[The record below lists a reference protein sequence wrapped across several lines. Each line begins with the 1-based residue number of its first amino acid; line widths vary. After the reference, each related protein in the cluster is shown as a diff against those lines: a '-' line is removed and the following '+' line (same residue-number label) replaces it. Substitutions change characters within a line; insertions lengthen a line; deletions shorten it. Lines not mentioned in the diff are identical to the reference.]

1 MSKQAKDMKSF
12 IKSFLRDQ
20 RTILFMV
27 LVVMSVAVAIA
38 KPNFLSTNNIILIFQ
53 QISIVGILTMAM
65 SMLMLGGGVD
75 LSVGN
80 IMILSGCT
88 MAALIHAENPLP
100 LGVIIVICLLVGLIC
115 GAANGFIVAK
125 SKCAPLIIT
134 LGMSN
139 IFYGL
144 ALIVTDARVQSFD
157 RVFDGIRLMRIFK
170 IIPITMLWFFAL
182 VIVTAV
188 IVNRTRFGRRIV
200 AMGGNEENARLCG
213 INVDWHKVLLY
224 GISGLYCAIASIIF
238 ASRLDA
244 ITAAGGAGYETS
256 SLTGAIIGGVTFDGG
271 KGTISGAFLGALF
284 MGVLSNAMNILTI
297 DSYVQT
303 VILGVAVVF
312 SVVISNIDNI
322 RKK

>member
-12 IKSFLRDQ
+12 IKAFLRDQ

-27 LVVMSVAVAIA
+27 LVVMSIAVAIA

-100 LGVIIVICLLVGLIC
+100 LGVIIVICLLVGVVC

-170 IIPITMLWFFAL
+170 VIPITMLWFFAL

-213 INVDWHKVLLY
+213 INVDWHKVMLY

>member
-1 MSKQAKDMKSF
+1 MNKGAKVSKTS
-12 IKSFLRDQ
+12 IKTILRDQ
-20 RTILFMV
+20 RTILFLV
-27 LVVMSVAVAIA
+27 LVALTIGVTIF
-38 KPNFLSTNNIILIFQ
+38 KPNFISANNIILIFQ
-53 QISIVGILTMAM
+53 QISIVGLLTMGM

-88 MAALIHAENPLP
+88 MAALLHMENPVP
-100 LGVIIVICLLVGLIC
+100 LGVAIAIGLLVGVVC
-115 GAANGFIVAK
+115 GAINGLIVAK

-134 LGMSN
+134 LGTSSV
-139 IFYGL
+139 FYGI
-144 ALIVTDARVQSFD
+144 ALIITNAKVQSFN
-157 RVFDGIRLMRIFK
+157 RVFEGIRLMRIGGL
-170 IIPITMLWFFAL
+170 IPITLIWFFVL
-182 VIVTAV
+182 VIVTA
-188 IVNRTRFGRRIV
+188 IIINKTRFGRRIV

-213 INVDWHKVLLY
+213 INVDLHKVLLY

>member
-12 IKSFLRDQ
+12 IKTFLRDQ

-65 SMLMLGGGVD
+65 SMLMLCGGVD

-125 SKCAPLIIT
+125 SK
-134 LGMSN
+134 
-139 IFYGL
+139 
-144 ALIVTDARVQSFD
+144 R
-157 RVFDGIRLMRIFK
+157 RKRL
-170 IIPITMLWFFAL
+170 
-182 VIVTAV
+182 
-188 IVNRTRFGRRIV
+188 
-200 AMGGNEENARLCG
+200 
-213 INVDWHKVLLY
+213 
-224 GISGLYCAIASIIF
+224 
-238 ASRLDA
+238 
-244 ITAAGGAGYETS
+244 
-256 SLTGAIIGGVTFDGG
+256 
-271 KGTISGAFLGALF
+271 
-284 MGVLSNAMNILTI
+284 
-297 DSYVQT
+297 
-303 VILGVAVVF
+303 
-312 SVVISNIDNI
+312 
-322 RKK
+322 

>member
-12 IKSFLRDQ
+12 LKTFLRDQ

-27 LVVMSVAVAIA
+27 LVVMSVGVAIA
-38 KPNFLSTNNIILIFQ
+38 KPNFISTNNIILIFQ

-100 LGVIIVICLLVGLIC
+100 LWAIVGICLVVGLLC

-188 IVNRTRFGRRIV
+188 IINRTRFGRRIV

-213 INVDWHKVLLY
+213 INVDLHKVLLY

>member
-1 MSKQAKDMKSF
+1 MNKPAKDMKAS
-12 IKSFLRDQ
+12 IKLFLRDQ
-20 RTILFMV
+20 RTILFIV

-88 MAALIHAENPLP
+88 MAALLHAENPLP
-100 LGVIIVICLLVGLIC
+100 LWAIVGICLVVGLLC

-170 IIPITMLWFFAL
+170 VVPITLIWFFVL
-182 VIVTAV
+182 VVVTAV
-188 IVNRTRFGRRIV
+188 IINRTRFGRRIV

-213 INVDWHKVLLY
+213 INVDWHKVMLY

>member
-12 IKSFLRDQ
+12 IKTFLRDQ

-88 MAALIHAENPLP
+88 MAALLHAENPLP
-100 LGVIIVICLLVGLIC
+100 LWAIVGICLVVGLLC

-170 IIPITMLWFFAL
+170 VIPITLIWFFVL
-182 VIVTAV
+182 VVVTAV
-188 IVNRTRFGRRIV
+188 IINRTRFGRRIV

-213 INVDWHKVLLY
+213 INVDWHKVMLY

-284 MGVLSNAMNILTI
+284 MGVLSNAMNIMTI

>member
-12 IKSFLRDQ
+12 FKTFLRDQ

-100 LGVIIVICLLVGLIC
+100 LGIIIVICLLVGLIC

-188 IVNRTRFGRRIV
+188 IINRTRFGRRIV

-213 INVDWHKVLLY
+213 INVDWHKVMLY

>member
-12 IKSFLRDQ
+12 LKAFLRDQ

-88 MAALIHAENPLP
+88 MAALLHAENPLP
-100 LGVIIVICLLVGLIC
+100 LWAIVGICLVVGLLC

-170 IIPITMLWFFAL
+170 VIPITLIWFFVL
-182 VIVTAV
+182 VVVTAV
-188 IVNRTRFGRRIV
+188 IINRTRFGRRIV

-213 INVDWHKVLLY
+213 INVDWHKVMLY

>member
-1 MSKQAKDMKSF
+1 MNKPAKDMKAS
-12 IKSFLRDQ
+12 IKLFLRDQ
-20 RTILFMV
+20 RTILFIV

-88 MAALIHAENPLP
+88 MAALLHAENPLP
-100 LGVIIVICLLVGLIC
+100 LWAIVGICLVVGLLC

-170 IIPITMLWFFAL
+170 VIPITLIWFFVL
-182 VIVTAV
+182 VVVTAV
-188 IVNRTRFGRRIV
+188 IINRTRFGRRIV

-213 INVDWHKVLLY
+213 INVDWHKVMLY

>member
-12 IKSFLRDQ
+12 LKAFLRDQ

-170 IIPITMLWFFAL
+170 VIPITMLWFFAL

-213 INVDWHKVLLY
+213 INVDWHKVMLY

>member
-1 MSKQAKDMKSF
+1 MSKQAKDTKSF
-12 IKSFLRDQ
+12 IKTFLRDQ
-20 RTILFMV
+20 RTILFIV

-100 LGVIIVICLLVGLIC
+100 LWAIVGICLVVGLLC

-213 INVDWHKVLLY
+213 INVDLHKVLLY

>member
-1 MSKQAKDMKSF
+1 
-12 IKSFLRDQ
+12 
-20 RTILFMV
+20 
-27 LVVMSVAVAIA
+27 
-38 KPNFLSTNNIILIFQ
+38 
-53 QISIVGILTMAM
+53 
-65 SMLMLGGGVD
+65 
-75 LSVGN
+75 
-80 IMILSGCT
+80 
-88 MAALIHAENPLP
+88 
-100 LGVIIVICLLVGLIC
+100 
-115 GAANGFIVAK
+115 
-125 SKCAPLIIT
+125 
-134 LGMSN
+134 
-139 IFYGL
+139 
-144 ALIVTDARVQSFD
+144 
-157 RVFDGIRLMRIFK
+157 
-170 IIPITMLWFFAL
+170 
-182 VIVTAV
+182 
-188 IVNRTRFGRRIV
+188 
-200 AMGGNEENARLCG
+200 MGGNEENARLCG
-213 INVDWHKVLLY
+213 INVDWHKVMLY

>member
-12 IKSFLRDQ
+12 IKAFLRDQ

-100 LGVIIVICLLVGLIC
+100 LGVIIVICLLVGLVC

-170 IIPITMLWFFAL
+170 IIPITMLWFFVL
-182 VIVTAV
+182 VVVTAV
-188 IVNRTRFGRRIV
+188 IINRTRFGRRIV

-213 INVDWHKVLLY
+213 INVDWHKVMLY

>member
-12 IKSFLRDQ
+12 IKTFLRDQ

-213 INVDWHKVLLY
+213 INVDWHKVMLY

>member
-1 MSKQAKDMKSF
+1 MSKPAKDMKAS
-12 IKSFLRDQ
+12 IKMFLRDQ
-20 RTILFMV
+20 RTILFIV
-27 LVVMSVAVAIA
+27 LVVMSIAVAIA

-100 LGVIIVICLLVGLIC
+100 LWAVVIICLVVGLTC
-115 GAANGFIVAK
+115 GAINGFIVAK

-157 RVFDGIRLMRIFK
+157 RVLENIRLMRIFK
-170 IIPITMLWFFAL
+170 VIPITMVWFFIL
-182 VIVTAV
+182 VMVTTV
-188 IVNRTRFGRRIV
+188 IINRTRFGRRVV

-213 INVDWHKVLLY
+213 INVDLHKVLLY

-256 SLTGAIIGGVTFDGG
+256 ALTGAVIGGVTFDGG
-271 KGTISGAFLGALF
+271 KGSISGAFLGALF